1 MFCWVFI
8 VFSRVEQVQ
17 LGLKGILMGS
27 TGGGLAPVRRPSQNK
42 SGPEAARRPCVGG
55 AVAARETNGH
65 HITMATE
72 DLLQPGH
79 VVKERW
85 KVVSSAISILF
96 CNVVFF
102 FKVTHRQILLEVT
115 IVETRFLWPFLTIS
129 YECYF
134 NIISWCKTL
143 FSCSNISCVLWKD
156 LVNRKWCDI
165 ATAAFFSFLT
175 CLAELDL
182 IWGLR
187 NPIVKKIDTGTL
199 KNSVEPVE
207 PQERQ
212 IGRHS
217 THATTPL
224 TWRPTGDRPATTRR
238 QTPLVG
244 PSTAPL
250 AIYTRNAP

>member
-102 FKVTHRQILLEVT
+102 SKSPIAKFYSRWRSLKLDFCGHFSRYRMNVTSILFRDVRHYFHVAISHVFYGRTWWIESDAISLRQ
-115 IVETRFLWPFLTIS
+115 RFFPFWHAWP
-129 YECYF
+129 
-134 NIISWCKTL
+134 N
-143 FSCSNISCVLWKD
+143 
-156 LVNRKWCDI
+156 
-165 ATAAFFSFLT
+165 
-175 CLAELDL
+175 
-182 IWGLR
+182 
-187 NPIVKKIDTGTL
+187 
-199 KNSVEPVE
+199 
-207 PQERQ
+207 
-212 IGRHS
+212 
-217 THATTPL
+217 L
-224 TWRPTGDRPATTRR
+224 TWSEDWEI
-238 QTPLVG
+238 Q
-244 PSTAPL
+244 S
-250 AIYTRNAP
+250 